1 MKMRK
6 HRSKKKNA
14 SDGIS
19 PLALSLHNEHFIRT
33 YAVGR
38 IGKQTY
44 GIPENLK
51 VRNSYLSL

>member
-44 GIPENLK
+44 GILENLK
-51 VRNSYLSL
+51 SA